1 MTKKRIIALVIVLL
15 ILVVDQW
22 IKIWVKTHMCLG
34 DSIRLADWAYIA
46 FTENKGM
53 AFGMDFF
60 GTMALCCFRMV
71 AIGFLVWFLFK
82 VTRMP
87 KIKWGFIVLLSMVV
101 AGAIGNIVDN
111 VFYGLIFSDSP
122 GYVPSHLVAMGTG
135 YGSVFEGRVV
145 DMFYFPMIR
154 TSWPDWMPLC
164 GGERFVFFSPVFNFA
179 DAAISCGGVLIVA
192 CYYKTLNVLL
202 SHGPKAKACHEEQAE
217 SEKEEAH
224 D

>member
-1 MTKKRIIALVIVLL
+1 MVI
-15 ILVVDQW
+15 DQW
-22 IKIWVKTHMCLG
+22 IKIWVKTHLCLG
-34 DSIRLADWAYIA
+34 DSIQWADWAYIA

-53 AFGMDFF
+53 AFGMDIF

-71 AIGFLVWFLFK
+71 AIGFLVWFLLK
-82 VTRMP
+82 VSRLP
-87 KIKWGFIVLLSMVV
+87 NIKWGFVVLLSMVI
-101 AGAIGNIVDN
+101 AGATGNLIDN

-122 GYVPSHLVAMGTG
+122 GYIPSQLVALGTG

-154 TSWPDWMPLC
+154 TTWPDWVPLC

-192 CYYKTLNVLL
+192 CYYKTLNTLL
-202 SHGPKAKACHEEQAE
+202 GKDSSDKAQGEGP
-217 SEKEEAH
+217 STDTKEEGNE
-224 D
+224 